1 MQQNFSNNYV
11 VGRGTVYFDQFK
23 KGSNKKTGELYF
35 GNTPEFT
42 ISTDSE
48 TLDHYNSDHGLRVMD
63 ASVLLEA
70 SVSGTF
76 TCDNI
81 NAENLALWF
90 LGDVVTSVQTK
101 QTDAVDVY
109 PSVTRGRYYQLGT
122 TDTNP
127 TGVRN
132 VDKVVIVS
140 ASPDVSISTGTG
152 SITDIPG
159 VKVVPA
165 TDYEVDLELG
175 RIYVE
180 MDAKELAGNVQM
192 AVQYDVAA
200 TKRTMVI
207 GKSNMVYGSLRMIS
221 DNPVGENKNYFFPK
235 VSLAPDGD
243 YALKGDDWQVMSFS
257 YKAMQLNTRTQRVY
271 IDIVGS
277 VDAADPKK
285 ERNATITLDKTTA
298 TTAGTIAAT
307 VLVKDGNG
315 DPVASETVN
324 FSGVSALQ
332 ISASEVSTSQTG
344 EAKVNLS
351 STTAGT
357 YSVTATLANGKAIQ
371 SETFTITEP

>member
-23 KGSNKKTGELYF
+23 KGSNTKTGELYF

-48 TLDHYNSDHGLRVMD
+48 TLDHYSSDNGLRVMD

-90 LGDVVTSVQTK
+90 LGDVVTSIQTK
-101 QTDAVDVY
+101 QTDVIETF

-127 TGVRN
+127 TGVLN
-132 VDKVVIVS
+132 VDKVVVVS
-140 ASPDVSISTGTG
+140 ASPDVAISTGSG

-165 TDYEVDLELG
+165 TDYEIDLEKG

-192 AVQYDVAA
+192 GVQYDVGA
-200 TKRTMVI
+200 TKRTLVI
-207 GKSNMVYGSLRMIS
+207 GKSNMVYGALRMIS

-235 VSLAPDGD
+235 VTLAPDGD

-257 YKAMQLNTRTQRVY
+257 YKAMQLNSRTQRVY
-271 IDIVGS
+271 IDILS
-277 VDAADPKK
+277 TDTIADPKK
-285 ERNATITLDKTTA
+285 ERIGTITLNKNTVVK
-298 TTAGTIAAT
+298 GSPIEAT
-307 VLVKDGNG
+307 VTVKDGNG
-315 DPVASETVN
+315 DPVASETVR
-324 FSGVSALQ
+324 FTGVAALQ
-332 ISASEVSTSQTG
+332 ISASEVSTSQAG
-344 EAKVNLS
+344 IAEANVS
-351 STTAGT
+351 SDTAGT
-357 YSVTATLANGKAIQ
+357 YSLTATLANGKALQ
-371 SETFTITEP
+371 SESFTVTEA

>member
-23 KGSNKKTGELYF
+23 KGSNTKTGELYF

-140 ASPDVSISTGTG
+140 ASPNVSISTGTG

-175 RIYVE
+175 RIYIE

>member
-23 KGSNKKTGELYF
+23 KGSNTKTGELYF

-90 LGDVVTSVQTK
+90 LGDVVTSIQTK
-101 QTDAVDVY
+101 QTDVVEVFPA
-109 PSVTRGRYYQLGT
+109 VTRGRYYQLGT

-127 TGVRN
+127 TGVLN
-132 VDKVVIVS
+132 VDKVVVVS
-140 ASPDVSISTGTG
+140 ASPDVSISTGSGT
-152 SITDIPG
+152 ITDIPG

-165 TDYEVDLELG
+165 TDYEIDLESG

-192 AVQYDVAA
+192 AVQYDVGA
-200 TKRTMVI
+200 TKRTLVI
-207 GKSNMVYGSLRMIS
+207 GKSNMVYGALRMIS

-271 IDIVGS
+271 IDIISKDNV
-277 VDAADPKK
+277 ADPKK
-285 ERNATITLDKTTA
+285 ERIGTITLNKNTVVK
-298 TTAGTIAAT
+298 GSPIEAT
-307 VLVKDGNG
+307 VTVKDGNG
-315 DPVASETVN
+315 DPVASETVR
-324 FSGVSALQ
+324 FTGVAALQ
-332 ISASEVSTSQTG
+332 ISASEVSTSQAG
-344 EAKVNLS
+344 IAKANVS
-351 STTAGT
+351 SNTAGT
-357 YSVTATLANGKAIQ
+357 YSLTATLANGKALQ
-371 SETFTITEP
+371 SESFTVTEA